1 MLYSEFLKGTRAP
14 ETPDT
19 YDQFQIIG
27 QIYEDCE
34 GMTKEE
40 AYRIWKQT
48 YGRELKR
55 RELRQRE
62 RLELLINREDY
73 DSADRPHRAAIYHEL
88 STLFWAAYY
97 NKDGS
102 RCRLATEG
110 RCFTDVYGITWILR
124 YDGRYPNGNT
134 IFKLYITTLLNN
146 TFEEFQKAND
156 GLDLDFVYMGSW
168 LTVDKKGDFVDKD
181 DDSIKYKDHI
191 DVIIGKGEKRWSLWG
206 LQNSPED
213 GQLIVACREKED
225 AVQQLTAWLQEN
237 PEAAERYSVEDLELR
252 YMASVVPVDALS
264 EADGIPKIYIMS
276 FAPTATIAYGKYA
289 MNVFRGAYKKIGI
302 PARTGL
308 TSVVTRLSTEEQR
321 SRTDASV
328 SWLAIKFEAMGVFNP
343 EDYTTK

>member
-1 MLYSEFLKGTRAP
+1 MSENTTQNMDVVAKNAGTEEVAGTAIAKAA
-14 ETPDT
+14 ETAVA
-19 YDQFQIIG
+19 
-27 QIYEDCE
+27 
-34 GMTKEE
+34 E
-40 AYRIWKQT
+40 AK
-48 YGRELKR
+48 
-55 RELRQRE
+55 
-62 RLELLINREDY
+62 
-73 DSADRPHRAAIYHEL
+73 
-88 STLFWAAYY
+88 
-97 NKDGS
+97 
-102 RCRLATEG
+102 
-110 RCFTDVYGITWILR
+110 
-124 YDGRYPNGNT
+124 PNGAA
-134 IFKLYITTLLNN
+134 YITTLLNN

>member
-1 MLYSEFLKGTRAP
+1 MSENTTQNMDVAAKNAGTEEVAGTAIVKAA
-14 ETPDT
+14 ETAVAEVKSN
-19 YDQFQIIG
+19 G
-27 QIYEDCE
+27 
-34 GMTKEE
+34 
-40 AYRIWKQT
+40 
-48 YGRELKR
+48 
-55 RELRQRE
+55 
-62 RLELLINREDY
+62 
-73 DSADRPHRAAIYHEL
+73 
-88 STLFWAAYY
+88 AAYI
-97 NKDGS
+97 N
-102 RCRLATEG
+102 
-110 RCFTDVYGITWILR
+110 
-124 YDGRYPNGNT
+124 
-134 IFKLYITTLLNN
+134 TLLNN

>member
-1 MLYSEFLKGTRAP
+1 
-14 ETPDT
+14 
-19 YDQFQIIG
+19 
-27 QIYEDCE
+27 
-34 GMTKEE
+34 
-40 AYRIWKQT
+40 
-48 YGRELKR
+48 
-55 RELRQRE
+55 
-62 RLELLINREDY
+62 
-73 DSADRPHRAAIYHEL
+73 
-88 STLFWAAYY
+88 
-97 NKDGS
+97 
-102 RCRLATEG
+102 
-110 RCFTDVYGITWILR
+110 
-124 YDGRYPNGNT
+124 
-134 IFKLYITTLLNN
+134 
-146 TFEEFQKAND
+146 
-156 GLDLDFVYMGSW
+156 MGSW